1 MSTPKPVVLCILD
14 GWGLSETTEGNAPV
28 LAETPTFDRLMAT
41 CPNATLIT
49 HGPDVGLP
57 KGQMGN
63 SEVGHTNIGA
73 GRVVAM
79 DLGQIDLAIEEGT
92 FQQEPALLG
101 FISKLKDT
109 GGTAHLMGVASD
121 GGVHGHVSHIVA
133 AAKAL
138 SSAGIDT
145 VLHTISDGRDV
156 APKSALTYMKT
167 LERALPEDVRIV
179 TVSGRYYA
187 MDRDTRWERVELA
200 YSAMMLGKSQT
211 AASAKAAIEA
221 SYALGKTDE
230 FIAPTVISDFHGVK
244 DGDGIFCL
252 NFRADRARE
261 ILSAIADPKFN
272 AFDVSSRP
280 KLAECLGMVDYSE
293 DHNAFMTT
301 VFPKKKIANTL
312 GAWVAQHG
320 LRQFRVAETEKYPH
334 VTFFLNGGKE
344 VPEAGEDR
352 HMPKSPK
359 VATYDMQPEMS
370 ADEVTAD
377 LVGAIKQQ
385 YDLIVVN
392 FANPDMVGHTGDLAA
407 AMAACEAVDL
417 GLSKA
422 LAALDEVGGA
432 MIVTADHGNCEM
444 MIDPETGGPHTAHTT
459 NLVPVALYG
468 GPSGVSLADGRLAD
482 LAPTLLEL
490 MGLPKPGEMTGVSLI
505 RS

>member
-14 GWGLSETTEGNAPV
+14 GWGLSDNTEANAPA
-28 LAETPTFDRLMAT
+28 LANTPTFDRLMAT

-92 FQQEPALLG
+92 FQQEAALQG

-121 GGVHGHVSHIVA
+121 GGVHGHITHIIA

-145 VLHTISDGRDV
+145 VLHAITDGRDV
-156 APKSALTYMKT
+156 APKSALGYIET
-167 LERALPEDVRIV
+167 LERELPDDVRIV

-200 YSAMMLGKSQT
+200 YNAMMLGKG
-211 AASAKAAIEA
+211 AAATSATAAIEA
-221 SYALGKTDE
+221 SYADGKNDE
-230 FIAPTVISDFHGVK
+230 FILPTAINGFKGVK
-244 DGDGIFCL
+244 DGDGVFCL

-261 ILSAIADPKFN
+261 ILSAIADPKFD
-272 AFDVSSRP
+272 AFDTSARP
-280 KLAECLGMVDYSE
+280 KLAECLGMVDYSS

-344 VPEAGEDR
+344 VPEDGEDR

-377 LVGAIKQQ
+377 LVSAIEAQ

-407 AMAACEAVDL
+407 AIAACEAVDK
-417 GLSKA
+417 GLNKA
-422 LAALDEVGGA
+422 ITALNDVGGA
-432 MIVTADHGNCEM
+432 MIVTADHGNCETM
-444 MIDPETGGPHTAHTT
+444 VDPVTGGPHTAHTT
-459 NLVPVALYG
+459 NPVPVVLYG
-468 GPSGVSLADGRLAD
+468 GPEGASLASGRLAD

-490 MGLPKPGEMTGVSLI
+490 MGLPKPDEMTGVSLI